1 MSAMRHES
9 HCPTDAL
16 LALVSQVNHPSDETG
31 EFSREQ
37 SALFEHL
44 ERCDSCRKLL
54 ESSAASESSWQDI
67 HMALNAVPI
76 EASSTGATKFLP
88 GLAWPDSSQATAGE
102 TLPTGQRT
110 AGTKEPAW
118 QLLLQALAPSDDPA
132 AAGRVGNFEILGVIG
147 TGGMGIVLKA
157 REPALDRIVA
167 IKILS
172 PHLASSKSARKRF
185 AREARAA
192 AAVIHDNVI
201 PIYGVAEW
209 NDLPYLVM
217 PYLPDPSLAERIERD
232 GPLSIEATLS
242 VGMQVAR
249 GLAAAHTQGLVHRD
263 VKPANVLLSKGTE
276 RAVITDFGLARTAD
290 DASLTRAGVLAGTPH
305 YMSPEQAKGEKV
317 DARSDLFSLGCIL
330 YAMLTGHSPV
340 NEELGSQAIERLA
353 QHDFHG
359 LPEGSR
365 HPAWFRRLVNW
376 LLAKKPADRP
386 ESAALVADLMER
398 ALAHLR
404 QPSKSAVP
412 SELSPPRKQSRT
424 IFGRVLT
431 AGLAVAVLM
440 IATLPLI
447 VSYDNP
453 LMLWHSPSQENNVPP
468 ATDSPPANPAGP
480 TKRAPE
486 LKYADPVLLNWDYT
500 EAQLD
505 AIDMELDE
513 LEGSVHR

>member
-1 MSAMRHES
+1 
-9 HCPTDAL
+9 
-16 LALVSQVNHPSDETG
+16 
-31 EFSREQ
+31 
-37 SALFEHL
+37 
-44 ERCDSCRKLL
+44 
-54 ESSAASESSWQDI
+54 
-67 HMALNAVPI
+67 
-76 EASSTGATKFLP
+76 
-88 GLAWPDSSQATAGE
+88 
-102 TLPTGQRT
+102 
-110 AGTKEPAW
+110 
-118 QLLLQALAPSDDPA
+118 QALAPSDDPA
-132 AAGRVGNFEILGVIG
+132 AAGRIGNFEILGVIG
-147 TGGMGIVLKA
+147 TGGMGVVLKA

-317 DARSDLFSLGCIL
+317 DARSDLFSLGSML
-330 YAMLTGHSPV
+330 YAMRTGHSPV
-340 NEELGSQAIERLA
+340 NEELGSKAIERLA

-359 LPEGSR
+359 LPEGNR
-365 HPAWFRRLVNW
+365 HPAWFIRLVNW

-386 ESAALVADLMER
+386 ESAALVADVMER

-404 QPSKSAVP
+404 QPTKSAVP
-412 SELSPPRKQSRT
+412 TEL
-424 IFGRVLT
+424 LH
-431 AGLAVAVLM
+431 
-440 IATLPLI
+440 IATSTTKYRLPVWAIGLI
-447 VSYDNP
+447 AIGLVAIFFGYAP
-453 LMLWHSPSQENNVPP
+453 LRQLFQSPELDQTTATVGDLPDIQTEKTQVPP
-468 ATDSPPANPAGP
+468 DPILTSSDSG
-480 TKRAPE
+480 
-486 LKYADPVLLNWDYT
+486 YVDPVILNWEYT
-500 EAQLD
+500 EGQLEM
-505 AIDMELDE
+505 IDMELDE
-513 LEGSVHR
+513 LEGTVHR